1 MSRRKMLVSHMTTT
15 PMGIRSSAR
24 GNRYSC
30 RWSHNQSAPKTSI
43 SPAPSSPEHSLAIT
57 TEKAWLLILKATGS
71 ARRSGTNGCSEV
83 FTNANVRS
91 LEGFH
96 SASAELFNKTDAMAA
111 AAAYTQT
118 VRVAP
123 ANFSQERAG
132 TNASA
137 ASTTT
142 AAPRASQTAAARLV
156 LWPDDVA
163 AKSDRERRIQTPSAT
178 TCMVRTPQ
186 RTGVVLSSSKR
197 RSNVPLEVA

>member
-1 MSRRKMLVSHMTTT
+1 
-15 PMGIRSSAR
+15 AR

-30 RWSHNQSAPKTSI
+30 RCNHNHSAPKTSI

-57 TEKAWLLILKATGS
+57 TEKAWLLILNATGS

-83 FTNANVRS
+83 FTNAKVRS

-96 SASAELFNKTDAMAA
+96 SASAEPFNKTDARAA
-111 AAAYTQT
+111 AAAYIQT

-123 ANFSQERAG
+123 ASFIQERGG

-137 ASTTT
+137 ASATT
-142 AAPRASQTAAARLV
+142 AAPRTSQTAAARSL

-163 AKSDRERRIQTPSAT
+163 AKSDRERR
-178 TCMVRTPQ
+178 
-186 RTGVVLSSSKR
+186 
-197 RSNVPLEVA
+197 